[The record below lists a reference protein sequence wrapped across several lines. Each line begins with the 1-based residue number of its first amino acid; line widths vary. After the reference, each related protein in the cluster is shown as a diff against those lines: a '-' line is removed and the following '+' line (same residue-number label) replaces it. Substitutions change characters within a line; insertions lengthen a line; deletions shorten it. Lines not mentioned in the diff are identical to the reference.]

1 MTKKPFAATQDEI
14 FKYIDRSKPVKVYRN
29 LTRKCYSV
37 QQGGIVRCHVGRIEL
52 WQCKL
57 KVSESGR
64 QRVLKERRKN
74 VHAFVE
80 GRVSAEF
87 WGGWSKRLYY
97 NPYEG
102 PSFRASSPIGYM
114 PVDRAAYVA
123 LSENG
128 ACMAETS
135 IKPR

>member
-14 FKYIDRSKPVKVYRN
+14 FKYVDRTRPVKVYRN

-52 WQCKL
+52 WECKL

-64 QRVLKERRKN
+64 QRVLKQKRKN

-80 GRVSAEF
+80 GRVSECF
-87 WGGWSKRLYY
+87 SGHYSTRLRY

-102 PSFRASSPIGYM
+102 SSFMACSVAGET
-114 PVDRAAYVA
+114 PVDRAAYVS
-123 LSENG
+123 LSERG
-128 ACMAETS
+128 ACMLPTN
-135 IKPR
+135 IKPQ